1 MTGQVFAQSGGTT
14 WTRIMFERQ
23 VLGEDY
29 WAKQA
34 ATHPVLYPSGAG
46 MSDAMVRGEVAMGP
60 LIYNAVFPK
69 QKEGAP
75 IAAVFPSEGVPA
87 NPYASGIPKT
97 ATHVNAARLYL
108 NWSLS
113 KEGQTF
119 MIKEQGNLT
128 SLKVPPAFPDG
139 FDPKVVKV
147 WYPNF
152 DQYVK
157 LHGPWVADWD
167 KTFGYRQ

>member
-1 MTGQVFAQSGGTT
+1 M
-14 WTRIMFERQ
+14 
-23 VLGEDY
+23 
-29 WAKQA
+29 
-34 ATHPVLYPSGAG
+34 
-46 MSDAMVRGEVAMGP
+46 
-60 LIYNAVFPK
+60 
-69 QKEGAP
+69 
-75 IAAVFPSEGVPA
+75 PA

-108 NWSLS
+108 NWCLS

-119 MIKEQGNLT
+119 LIKAHGNLT
-128 SLKVPPAFPDG
+128 SLKVPPVYPEG

-157 LHGPWVADWD
+157 LHHDWVAEWD

>member
-1 MTGQVFAQSGGTT
+1 
-14 WTRIMFERQ
+14 
-23 VLGEDY
+23 
-29 WAKQA
+29 
-34 ATHPVLYPSGAG
+34 
-46 MSDAMVRGEVAMGP
+46 MGP
-60 LIYNAVFPK
+60 LIYNAVYPK

-75 IAAVFPSEGVPA
+75 LKVVFPPEGVPA
-87 NPYASGIPKT
+87 NPYATGIPKT

-108 NWSLS
+108 NWCLS

-128 SLKVPPAFPDG
+128 SLKEVPLNPEG

-157 LHGPWVADWD
+157 LHADWVATWD